1 VLGAAFFTVGL
12 LAAIAAKLPELDP
25 NRQHTEANTYVYAA
39 DGKTVLAILRGNQA
53 RIVVQSDQIS
63 PWIKHAIV
71 AVEDKRFYE
80 HHGVDV
86 RGMARAVWAD
96 VSHHGEVEGGS
107 TITQQFVKQ
116 TYLTSQ
122 KTIARKLVEAAMA
135 WQLEQHWTKDRILTA
150 YLNTVFFGNHG
161 YGVEQAS
168 KIYFHHSAKNMTPA
182 EAAMLA
188 GIPQDPTLYD
198 PVLHP
203 QATLDRRNL
212 VLRDM
217 YAQQYLTYD
226 QYKAALKTPLPKP
239 KSIGLPGAQGQAAP
253 YFANYITQ
261 QLEDKYGFAHT
272 YGGGLKVTTT
282 LDTGLQKLASK
293 AMWSVLPN
301 TNGPSAAMVVMDP
314 RNGAVL
320 AMVGGR
326 NFHKSQFN
334 LATQGD
340 RQPGSSFKP
349 FVLATALKDGIA
361 PSSVFESKPIT
372 IDADGRL
379 WKVNNFEGEYLG
391 PIDLSK
397 AIAVSDNSVYSQL
410 TALVGPSSVAQTAHQ
425 LGIDSKLNGYFSI
438 GLGAEGTTPLDM
450 VRAYSTFAN
459 GGMRVDGS
467 IFGDEPRA
475 IQSITTVDANDPAKT
490 TTTLNRPVG
499 HAAMG
504 SAADSAN
511 RAAIIN
517 EMLQGVT
524 QYGTGTAASLPGRE
538 VAGKTGTTENYGDAW
553 FVGYTPQ
560 LVAAVWVGYPDSL
573 VPMTTDFHGH
583 PVEGGTFPALIW
595 KAFMT
600 KALPYLKDDPESFSL
615 PSIPYAS
622 PETLVNVNNKLEV
635 DNGNCHNG
643 VQVEIFSGEGP
654 STTADCKANAVDVPD
669 LIGETVGAAKLRLS
683 QQPLKANVVYRPA
696 KTGEKT
702 GVVVGEMPKN
712 GTLSSWST
720 VTLVVPKRASPRTGG

>member
-1 VLGAAFFTVGL
+1 MAFFTIGL
-12 LAAIAAKLPELDP
+12 LAAIAAKIPELDP

-39 DGKTVLAILRGNQA
+39 DGKTVLAILRGSQA
-53 RIVVQSDQIS
+53 RIVVPSDQIS
-63 PWIKHAIV
+63 PWVKHAIV

-96 VSHHGEVEGGS
+96 VSNHGEVQGGS

-122 KTIARKLVEAAMA
+122 KTIARKLVEAALA
-135 WQLEQHWTKDRILTA
+135 WQLEQHWSKDRILTA
-150 YLNTVFFGNHG
+150 YLNTVFFGNHA
-161 YGVEQAS
+161 YGVEQAA
-168 KIYFHHSAKNMTPA
+168 KVYFHHRAKTMTPA

-203 QATLDRRNL
+203 EATLERRNT

-217 YAQQYLTYD
+217 YAQQYLTLQ
-226 QYKAALKTPLPKP
+226 QYRTALKTPLPNP
-239 KSIGLPGAQGQAAP
+239 KKIGLPGSQGQAAP
-253 YFANYITQ
+253 YFANYVTQ
-261 QLEDKYGFAHT
+261 QLEDRYGFAHT
-272 YGGGLKVTTT
+272 YGGGLKVRTT
-282 LDTGLQKLASK
+282 LNPQLQKMASK

-301 TNGPSAAMVVMDP
+301 PDGPSAAMVVMDP
-314 RNGAVL
+314 RDGEVL

-361 PSSVFESKPIT
+361 PSSVFDSKPIT

-410 TALVGPSSVAQTAHQ
+410 TALVGPAAVARTAHE
-425 LGIDSKLNGYFSI
+425 LGINSKLNGYFSI
-438 GLGAEGTTPLDM
+438 GLGGEGTTPLDM
-450 VRAYSTFAN
+450 ARAYSTFAN

-475 IQSITTVDANDPAKT
+475 ILSVTTVDPNKPTQT
-490 TTTLNRPVG
+490 TTVYNRPVG
-499 HAAMG
+499 HAALG
-504 SAADSAN
+504 SPADSAN

-517 EMLQGVT
+517 QMLQGVT
-524 QYGTGTAASLPGRE
+524 QFGTGTAAALPGRE

-560 LVAAVWVGYPDSL
+560 LVAAIWVGYPDKL

-583 PVEGGTFPALIW
+583 PVEGGTYPAEIW
-595 KAFMT
+595 KAFMS
-600 KALPYLKDDPESFSL
+600 KALPFLGDDPEDFAL

-635 DNGNCHNG
+635 DNGNCRSG
-643 VQVEIFSGEGP
+643 VQVEVFSGEGP
-654 STTADCKANAVDVPD
+654 RTTADCKANAVDVPD
-669 LIGETVGAAKLRLS
+669 VIGETVGAAKLRLS

-696 KTGEKT
+696 KPGEKA
-702 GVVVGEMPKN
+702 GVVADELPKN

-720 VTLVVPKRASPRTGG
+720 VMLIVPKRVKPGTGG